1 MTAEYSAYPPI
12 PVARA
17 RLARKALVTVPA
29 LRGLRPVVLPLV
41 TAAAALLV
49 WQIVVTAL
57 RIPAVILPT
66 PLEVAD
72 NLRRDLPV
80 LLRHAMPTTL
90 DTLMAFFTASVLGVG
105 LAIAITYSP
114 LLRDMLYPNLVLFQL
129 IPKVALAPLFVVW
142 LGIGSGSRVAFATFV
157 SFFSGRDFGRSRLRQ
172 YRGLGGTAVPLANR
186 FRIAMLRDGTF
197 SVRTAR
203 DLQRHEDRDNHGGHW
218 RNHRRIHL
226 RAGRAWLLHPVR
238 QLADG
243 NCSHFCGP
251 LRALRHRAGIVR
263 RSSTRRGD
271 CASVLRQTV
280 TSGRGQMT
288 MRRGIPRRD
297 FLAGTATASAAL
309 LPMSAVVER
318 RNVKFTLAW
327 LAQGNSVIVIVA
339 RSYLMEPGPDPEA
352 IFINR
357 FAGKIKLGTP
367 GWNDVRARVSEFD
380 KYLS

>member
-1 MTAEYSAYPPI
+1 MTAEYSADPPI

-157 SFFSGRDFGRSRLRQ
+157 SFFPVVISAAVGFANTEASAVRLCRSLTASESQCFAMVRFPFALPAIFSGMKIAITMAVIGVIIGEFISAQ
-172 YRGLGGTAVPLANR
+172 AGLGFYILYASSRMETAVIFAALFVLCVIGLAL
-186 FRIAMLRDGTF
+186 FGA
-197 SVRTAR
+197 VA
-203 DLQRHEDRDNHGGHW
+203 
-218 RNHRRIHL
+218 
-226 RAGRAWLLHPVR
+226 
-238 QLADG
+238 LAEE
-243 NCSHFCGP
+243 
-251 LRALRHRAGIVR
+251 IVR
-263 RSSTRRGD
+263 RSYGRR
-271 CASVLRQTV
+271 
-280 TSGRGQMT
+280 
-288 MRRGIPRRD
+288 
-297 FLAGTATASAAL
+297 
-309 LPMSAVVER
+309 
-318 RNVKFTLAW
+318 
-327 LAQGNSVIVIVA
+327 
-339 RSYLMEPGPDPEA
+339 
-352 IFINR
+352 
-357 FAGKIKLGTP
+357 
-367 GWNDVRARVSEFD
+367 
-380 KYLS
+380 